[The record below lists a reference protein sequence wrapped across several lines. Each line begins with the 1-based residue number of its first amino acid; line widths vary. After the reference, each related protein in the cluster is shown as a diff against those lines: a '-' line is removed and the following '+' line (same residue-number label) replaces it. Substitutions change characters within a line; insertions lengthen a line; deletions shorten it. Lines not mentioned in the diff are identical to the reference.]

1 MSDLPE
7 NPAVPTERDLIEAI
21 EDWQME
27 TEGIW
32 AMAEDLE
39 SEISLLRA
47 FNHLVG
53 FQNAREA
60 MNLFIH
66 VNHMPIKAVRG
77 GGK

>member
-1 MSDLPE
+1 MSELPE
-7 NPAVPTERDLIEAI
+7 DHHAPTERDLIEAI

-27 TEGIW
+27 TEAIW
-32 AMAEDLE
+32 SMAEDLE
-39 SEISLLRA
+39 SEISMLRA
-47 FNHLVG
+47 FSHLVG
-53 FQNAREA
+53 CQNARKA